1 MLRSDASVAAFAACV
16 GFACYLNSVICGF
29 VFDDRLAIIDNADV
43 QHGAPLADVWV
54 NDFWGKSLRKTD
66 SHKSYRPLTV
76 LSFRAHTWW
85 RQGPPEP
92 APFHAVNAALHAVAC
107 AGVAVLGARAWRGTR
122 RGGRRVA
129 LLASLLF
136 AAHPVHVEAVTG
148 TVGRA
153 ELLCAIACLGGAAGH
168 AVAAG
173 LGGGGGGDG
182 ALAALARLGGVS
194 ALCACFAAAVLS
206 KELGVV
212 LPPILA
218 AQELLV
224 VLPARGRRGAVGVTA
239 RLVLLAACAAA
250 YIALRL
256 VLMAPEGASH
266 YSLKSASLA
275 ESQLIRRAE
284 NPLAFVRGRLE
295 WALSVG
301 WLQVYFAKLLFV
313 PTTYCVEYSYDCVP
327 MVEQLSDGRNAL
339 TLALLLA
346 LLRFAAHLLARAG
359 RPDAR
364 ATMAL
369 SAWLLLPW
377 ALVSH
382 VPLRLGTLIAERTL
396 YLPSA
401 GALLLV
407 AHILRPPPRASA
419 VRRRW
424 WGRRAAPLVGL
435 AVGVLARRCLL
446 RTLDWRTD
454 ETAFVAAVAVCPRSS
469 KIQQQMCT
477 LRTNQG
483 QLAAARVHC
492 AAAHAIDPEFCDVR
506 FSMGSL
512 AVASGDE
519 GGAIAHYNASLPCP
533 FTATKAYPMLLRVYD
548 LVHRR
553 SPKNGTL
560 HEQIAS
566 THSVVGNTA
575 AAATLY
581 REAAA
586 LHLAA
591 NRPRDALRA
600 VAAAEAAHRQVG
612 PLVEAQLPLGPQPGT
627 AAADD
632 DEHEGPTPPDC
643 TLGYWRGMALVRLGK
658 TKKART
664 AFARVTA
671 DACRSQPERRAIVA
685 AAAKELRRLDDADGT
700 SAAAATAAA
709 AARGDNRRVLLLS
722 FHGGVQAA
730 VRRVAAALGWELDV
744 PDVSEWLGGPCDLTL
759 MAHDGAAGATVDG
772 EVQVGAQYRMSDL
785 RAGCLWRDGGLKARL
800 APYAMVVV
808 ADTAAL
814 ARPMLQA
821 GWPDAA
827 SGARLLLWVCNR
839 FDYGVVGDAAYYQLW
854 RQLPQLPR
862 VTVVAS
868 TAAEISYAAE
878 ARGVDFPSAA
888 VIKPL
893 GLLAD
898 GGDAAAAAA
907 DWSDPIPP
915 SVDRARTLFLLP
927 KINEARLGL
936 RAALEGAGIAVWTP
950 GTWPHGMQRWGGP
963 RAVASFRAA
972 LHVPYAPTTFA
983 LFEHAQ
989 AGLLTFVPSAALLLR
1004 WYKQGALFFQA
1015 TPADFVATRR
1025 RTADLTAAALAA
1037 TEWYDAENAPCFVYF
1052 DSLDDL
1058 KAKLPLADDEKRRE
1072 ALREWAARHT
1082 NSTIGRW
1089 RMIDRFLVR
1098 GEAA

>member
-1 MLRSDASVAAFAACV
+1 M
-16 GFACYLNSVICGF
+16 
-29 VFDDRLAIIDNADV
+29 
-43 QHGAPLADVWV
+43 
-54 NDFWGKSLRKTD
+54 
-66 SHKSYRPLTV
+66 
-76 LSFRAHTWW
+76 
-85 RQGPPEP
+85 
-92 APFHAVNAALHAVAC
+92 
-107 AGVAVLGARAWRGTR
+107 
-122 RGGRRVA
+122 
-129 LLASLLF
+129 
-136 AAHPVHVEAVTG
+136 
-148 TVGRA
+148 
-153 ELLCAIACLGGAAGH
+153 
-168 AVAAG
+168 
-173 LGGGGGGDG
+173 
-182 ALAALARLGGVS
+182 
-194 ALCACFAAAVLS
+194 
-206 KELGVV
+206 

-224 VLPARGRRGAVGVTA
+224 VLPARGRRGAPGVA
-239 RLVLLAACAAA
+239 VRLVLLVACAAA

-327 MVEQLSDGRNAL
+327 MVEELSDGRNAL

-519 GGAIAHYNASLPCP
+519 GGAIDHYNASLPCP

-600 VAAAEAAHRQVG
+600 VAAAEAAHRRVG
-612 PLVEAQLPLGPQPGT
+612 PLVEASCRWGRSRERRRRPTTTSTRGRRRPIARWGTGAAWRSSASARRRRRAPPLRASP
-627 AAADD
+627 
-632 DEHEGPTPPDC
+632 PTP
-643 TLGYWRGMALVRLGK
+643 A
-658 TKKART
+658 ARSPSG
-664 AFARVTA
+664 APLSPPPP
-671 DACRSQPERRAIVA
+671 RSSAVSTMPTERAPPPPRP
-685 AAAKELRRLDDADGT
+685 LPPP
-700 SAAAATAAA
+700 AATT
-709 AARGDNRRVLLLS
+709 
-722 FHGGVQAA
+722 GVCCCSPFTANA
-730 VRRVAAALGWELDV
+730 SG
-744 PDVSEWLGGPCDLTL
+744 
-759 MAHDGAAGATVDG
+759 GAAGG
-772 EVQVGAQYRMSDL
+772 VGP
-785 RAGCLWRDGGLKARL
+785 RL
-800 APYAMVVV
+800 
-808 ADTAAL
+808 
-814 ARPMLQA
+814 
-821 GWPDAA
+821 
-827 SGARLLLWVCNR
+827 GARR
-839 FDYGVVGDAAYYQLW
+839 
-854 RQLPQLPR
+854 P
-862 VTVVAS
+862 
-868 TAAEISYAAE
+868 
-878 ARGVDFPSAA
+878 
-888 VIKPL
+888 
-893 GLLAD
+893 
-898 GGDAAAAAA
+898 
-907 DWSDPIPP
+907 
-915 SVDRARTLFLLP
+915 
-927 KINEARLGL
+927 
-936 RAALEGAGIAVWTP
+936 
-950 GTWPHGMQRWGGP
+950 
-963 RAVASFRAA
+963 
-972 LHVPYAPTTFA
+972 
-983 LFEHAQ
+983 
-989 AGLLTFVPSAALLLR
+989 
-1004 WYKQGALFFQA
+1004 
-1015 TPADFVATRR
+1015 
-1025 RTADLTAAALAA
+1025 
-1037 TEWYDAENAPCFVYF
+1037 
-1052 DSLDDL
+1052 
-1058 KAKLPLADDEKRRE
+1058 
-1072 ALREWAARHT
+1072 
-1082 NSTIGRW
+1082 
-1089 RMIDRFLVR
+1089 
-1098 GEAA
+1098 